1 MPGGQGGDAGHRQ
14 ARWAGSPASTLM
26 ASHLVE
32 VPAVPGLGTGSR
44 RAVEVVTLAT
54 GRPGGRGG
62 HAGHR
67 LTPGT
72 DSRWPPAHARHR
84 HAGRAGSPAS
94 TLMASHLVE
103 VPAMPGLGTGSR
115 RAVEVVTLQG
125 SRAARGRGGDAGHR
139 QARWAGSPARTLRAS
154 HLVEVVTV
162 PGLGTGSW
170 TKPGTWPGFTTPLGQ
185 PENSQRSQPNS
196 PA

>member
-1 MPGGQGGDAGHRQ
+1 
-14 ARWAGSPASTLM
+14 
-26 ASHLVE
+26 
-32 VPAVPGLGTGSR
+32 
-44 RAVEVVTLAT
+44 VV
-54 GRPGGRGG
+54 
-62 HAGHR
+62 
-67 LTPGT
+67 TPGT

-139 QARWAGSPARTLRAS
+139 QARWAGSPASTLMASHLVEVPAVPGLGTGSRRAVEVVTLQGSRAARGQGGDAVHRHAGRAGSPARTLRAS